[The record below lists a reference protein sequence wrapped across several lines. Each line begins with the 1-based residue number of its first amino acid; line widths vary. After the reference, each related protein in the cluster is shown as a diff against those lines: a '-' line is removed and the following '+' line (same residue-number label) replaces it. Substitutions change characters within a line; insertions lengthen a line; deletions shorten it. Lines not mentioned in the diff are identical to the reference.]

1 VNTGGCLLADESVR
15 DDQAQ
20 TDSKE
25 YSEAQDSCAATF
37 CSLPFPFPD
46 AAWALDF
53 TGFGGKIAFRGC
65 LEVEAAIEGP
75 EPIANVKAEENEKIA
90 VGKHVT

>member
-20 TDSKE
+20 ADSKE
-25 YSEAQDSCAATF
+25 YSEAQDSCVATF

-46 AAWALDF
+46 AAWA
-53 TGFGGKIAFRGC
+53 GGKIAFRGC

-75 EPIANVKAEENEKIA
+75 EPIANVKAEGKEKIA
-90 VGKHVT
+90 AGGARDIK